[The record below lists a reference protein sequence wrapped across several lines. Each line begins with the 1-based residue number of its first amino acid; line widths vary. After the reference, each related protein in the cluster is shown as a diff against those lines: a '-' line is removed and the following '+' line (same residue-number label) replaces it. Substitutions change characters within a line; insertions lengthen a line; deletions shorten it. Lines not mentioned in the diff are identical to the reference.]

1 MRFLEINKKN
11 ILSVSTADCRSLVVL
26 QTGRRP
32 RPRRD
37 GSSCCWMSWSYW
49 STSETRW
56 SGTWT
61 PRKKSKLLKNKY
73 KHKYKNTVS
82 CTACAPVVSQ
92 TSPRSCGRRESTA
105 SLPCGA
111 PARVGSLP
119 GRRRQVKGQN
129 VAPGTRP
136 LHRWCSG
143 VHRGTSCFTCICPPS
158 PYPNPTPR
166 HLTFWPFAVRRAE
179 EEDEHLER
187 TLEQNK
193 GKMAKK
199 EEKCVLQWLSA
210 NTTNKCSR

>member
-1 MRFLEINKKN
+1 M
-11 ILSVSTADCRSLVVL
+11 L

-61 PRKKSKLLKNKY
+61 PRKKSKLLKNTE
-73 KHKYKNTVS
+73 HKYKNTVS
-82 CTACAPVVSQ
+82 CTAGAPVVSQ
-92 TSPRSCGRRESTA
+92 TSPRSYGHRESTA
-105 SLPCGA
+105 SVPCSA

-119 GRRRQVKGQN
+119 GHRRQVKGQN

-143 VHRGTSCFTCICPPS
+143 VHRGTSCFTCVCPLPQPHPETS
-158 PYPNPTPR
+158 DL
-166 HLTFWPFAVRRAE
+166 LTFCRPQGRGGGRAPGEDAGAEQRQDGQERGEVRPSVIVSK
-179 EEDEHLER
+179 HN
-187 TLEQNK
+187 QQ
-193 GKMAKK
+193 M
-199 EEKCVLQWLSA
+199 
-210 NTTNKCSR
+210 